1 MQILHIHRVYMYD
14 LRMNEWGD
22 WNKLTKAV
30 RYMGGT
36 ATTSEIEKAGFSRN
50 SLYAARDDGRFLEL
64 SRGVFRLAD
73 APPVSHLDFVAVCK
87 RAPQGTICLESAL
100 ARWDLIDDIPTQVHL
115 AVRQGSTRP
124 TISWPATKVHVFS
137 VRSFEI
143 ERRREDLSTGE
154 SYSIYGPQ
162 RSVIDALRMRRRYG
176 GGPGLEALRN
186 YLLRPNANRRK
197 LLELARELNV
207 EAALLQALEILG

>member
-1 MQILHIHRVYMYD
+1 MTERSK
-14 LRMNEWGD
+14 
-22 WNKLTKAV
+22 WNLLADAV

-36 ATTSEIEKAGFSRN
+36 ATTGDIEGAGFSRN
-50 SLYAARDDGRFLEL
+50 DLYSARDHGLFLEL

-73 APPVSHLDFVAVCK
+73 APPVAHLDFVAVCK
-87 RAPQGTICLESAL
+87 RAPQGIICLESAL
-100 ARWDLIDDIPTQVHL
+100 ARWDLIDDIPAQVHI
-115 AVRQGSTRP
+115 AVPKGSTRP

-137 VRSFEI
+137 SKTFQIDR
-143 ERRREDLSTGE
+143 EREELATGE
-154 SYSIYGPQ
+154 SYAIYGPQ

-186 YLLRPNANRRK
+186 YLSKPNTNRRR

-207 EAALLQALEILG
+207 ETALLQALEILG